1 MDNKEKHH
9 FVFSA
14 AWCNPCRMMKAFVW
28 DDPSVKEKLHSF
40 KSVNFIDIDNPDN
53 RNIIMQYRVNA
64 VPMIYIVDDKG
75 VPIKIGST
83 MDVGQTVNFLN

>member
-1 MDNKEKHH
+1 
-9 FVFSA
+9 
-14 AWCNPCRMMKAFVW
+14 MMKAFVW
-28 DDPSVKEKLHSF
+28 DDPSVKEKLQSF